1 MKSFK
6 TWSAILLIILIT
18 TITLGSAA
26 QAEVKLLAYGGYSVE
41 LEVVLP
47 VSPNVAY
54 DAATGDIGAW
64 WDHSFSQHPKRL
76 YIEAKPG
83 GGFYEI
89 FDDAGN
95 GVQHAVVIYAE
106 RGKLLRFTGPLGFSG
121 NALDAVITYEFKPE
135 GNGTRMHVIVNMVG
149 QISNEDAQ
157 AADQVWHH
165 FIADRLKAYIESGD
179 YLKKPVPVSAQADLL
194 EQITAQER
202 KRLDAR
208 KAGSTAAFADMIAE
222 DAVFVDSRGPEGKAA
237 VLEHTSNSRLRD
249 YFMDNVKLV
258 YNTATSGLITYKRT
272 EKTIAGKN
280 KEVASD
286 FFVSVFWVQ
295 RDGKWLC
302 VFSQESR

>member
-1 MKSFK
+1 MRSIK
-6 TWSAILLIILIT
+6 TLSAILLIIAMT
-18 TITLGSAA
+18 TITLVSAA
-26 QAEVKLLAYGGYSVE
+26 HAEVKLLAYGGYSVE
-41 LEVVLP
+41 LEVILP

-54 DAATGDIGAW
+54 DAATGDIGGW

-135 GNGTRMHVIVNMVG
+135 GSGTRMHVIVNMMG
-149 QISNEDAQ
+149 QMSMEDAQ

-165 FIADRLKAYIESGD
+165 FADRLKAYVESGD

-222 DAVFVDSRGPEGKAA
+222 DAVFVDSRGPEDKAA
-237 VLEHTSNSRLRD
+237 VVEHASDSKLKD
-249 YFMDNVKLV
+249 YFMDTVKLV

-302 VFSQESR
+302 VFSNESR

>member
-1 MKSFK
+1 MQSFRSL
-6 TWSAILLIILIT
+6 SAILSVLVLT
-18 TITLGSAA
+18 TVTLGSAA

-41 LEVVLP
+41 LEVILP

-83 GGFYEI
+83 GGFYEV
-89 FDDAGN
+89 FDDSGN
-95 GVQHAVVIYAE
+95 GVQHAVVNYAD

-135 GNGTRMHVIVNMVG
+135 GSGTRMHVIVNMVG

-165 FIADRLKAYIESGD
+165 FIAERLKAYIESGD
-179 YLKKPVPVSAQADLL
+179 YLKKAVPVSAQADLL

-202 KRLDAR
+202 KRWDAR
-208 KAGSTAAFADMIAE
+208 KAGSTAAFADLIAE
-222 DAVFVDSRGPEGKAA
+222 DAVFLDSRGPEGKAA
-237 VLEHTSNSRLRD
+237 VVEHASNSKLKD

-258 YNTATSGLITYKRT
+258 SYTATSGLITYKMT
-272 EKTIAGKN
+272 EKTIAAKN

-286 FFVSVFWVQ
+286 FLVSAFWVQ

>member
-1 MKSFK
+1 MQSLKSL
-6 TWSAILLIILIT
+6 SAILLIVTVT

-41 LEVVLP
+41 VEVILP

-64 WDHSFSQHPKRL
+64 WDHSFSPKPKRL

-89 FDDAGN
+89 FDDSGN
-95 GVQHAVVIYAE
+95 GVQHAVVNYAE
-106 RGKLLRFTGPLGFSG
+106 RGKMLRFTGPLGFSG
-121 NALDAVITYEFKPE
+121 NALDAVTTYEFKPE
-135 GNGTRMHVIVNMVG
+135 GSGTRMHIVVNMMG
-149 QISNEDAQ
+149 QMSMEDAQ
-157 AADQVWHH
+157 AADQLWHH
-165 FIADRLKAYIESGD
+165 FADRLKAYIESGD
-179 YLKKPVPVSAQADLL
+179 YLKKAVPVSAQADLL

-202 KRLDAR
+202 KRWDAR
-208 KAGSTAAFADMIAE
+208 KAGSTAMYADLIAE

-237 VLEHTSNSRLRD
+237 VVQHASDSKLKD

-258 YNTATSGLITYKRT
+258 TYTATSGLITYKMT
-272 EKTIAGKN
+272 EKNIVAKN
-280 KEVASD
+280 KEVSND

>member
-1 MKSFK
+1 MKSFR
-6 TWSAILLIILIT
+6 TLSAILIII
-18 TITLGSAA
+18 ISAFGPAA

-41 LEVVLP
+41 LEVILP
-47 VSPNVAY
+47 VPPNVAY

-64 WDHSFSQHPKRL
+64 WDHSFSKTPKRL

-83 GGFYEI
+83 GGFYEM

-95 GVQHAVVIYAE
+95 GVQHAVVIYAD

-121 NALDAVITYEFKPE
+121 NALDDVVTYEFKPE
-135 GNGTRMHVIVNMVG
+135 GSGTRMHVTVNMVG

-157 AADQVWHH
+157 AVDQVWHH
-165 FIADRLKAYIESGD
+165 FADRLKAYIESGD
-179 YLKKPVPVSAQADLL
+179 YLKKAVPVSAQSELL

-202 KRLDAR
+202 KRWDAR
-208 KAGSTAAFADMIAE
+208 KAGSTAAFADLIAE

-237 VLEHTSNSRLRD
+237 VVQHASDTKVKD

-258 YNTATSGLITYKRT
+258 TYTATSGLITYKMT
-272 EKTIAGKN
+272 EKTIAAKN
-280 KEVASD
+280 KEVSSD
-286 FFVSVFWVQ
+286 FLVSVFWVQ

-302 VFSQESR
+302 VFSQENR

>member
-1 MKSFK
+1 MKSAK
-6 TWSAILLIILIT
+6 TWSSVLLISILAVIN
-18 TITLGSAA
+18 LGSAA

-41 LEVVLP
+41 TEVILP

-64 WDHSFSQHPKRL
+64 WDHSFSKNPKRL

-89 FDDAGN
+89 FDDSGN
-95 GVQHAVVIYAE
+95 GALHAVVNYAE
-106 RGKLLRFTGPLGFSG
+106 RGKLLRFTGPLGLSG

-135 GNGTRMHVIVNMVG
+135 GSGTRLHILVNMVG

-157 AADQVWHH
+157 AVDQVWHH
-165 FIADRLKAYIESGD
+165 FADRLKAYIESGD
-179 YLKKPVPVSAQADLL
+179 YLKKAVPVSAQSELL
-194 EQITAQER
+194 EQLTAQER
-202 KRLDAR
+202 KRWDAR
-208 KAGSTAAFADMIAE
+208 KAGSTAAFADLIAE

-237 VLEHTSNSRLRD
+237 VVQHASDSKLKD

-258 YNTATSGLITYKRT
+258 TFTATSGLITYKMT

-280 KEVASD
+280 KESASD
-286 FFVSVFWVQ
+286 FFISVFWVQ

>member
-1 MKSFK
+1 MKSIQEAMLFFVI
-6 TWSAILLIILIT
+6 TATAIF
-18 TITLGSAA
+18 GPAA

-41 LEVVLP
+41 LEVILP

-89 FDDAGN
+89 FDDSGN
-95 GVQHAVVIYAE
+95 GVQHAVVIYAD

-135 GNGTRMHVIVNMVG
+135 GSGTRLHIIVNMMG
-149 QISNEDAQ
+149 QMSMEDAQ

-165 FIADRLKAYIESGD
+165 FADRLKAYIESGD
-179 YLKKPVPVSAQADLL
+179 YLKKAVPVSAQSELL
-194 EQITAQER
+194 EQITARER
-202 KRLDAR
+202 KRWDAR
-208 KAGSTAAFADMIAE
+208 KAGSTAAFADLIAE

-237 VLEHTSNSRLRD
+237 VVQHASDSKLKD

-258 YNTATSGLITYKRT
+258 TYTATSGLITYKMT

-280 KEVASD
+280 KEVSND

-295 RDGKWLC
+295 RDAKWLC

>member
-1 MKSFK
+1 MKSIQEAMLFFVIMA
-6 TWSAILLIILIT
+6 TAIF
-18 TITLGSAA
+18 GPAA

-41 LEVVLP
+41 LEVILP

-64 WDHSFSQHPKRL
+64 WDHHFSEHPKRL

-89 FDDAGN
+89 FDDSGN
-95 GVQHAVVIYAE
+95 GVQHAVVIYAD

-135 GNGTRMHVIVNMVG
+135 GSGTRLHIIVNMMG
-149 QISNEDAQ
+149 QMSMEDAQ

-165 FIADRLKAYIESGD
+165 FADRLKAYIESGD
-179 YLKKPVPVSAQADLL
+179 YLKKAVPVSAQSELL
-194 EQITAQER
+194 EQITARER
-202 KRLDAR
+202 KRWDAR
-208 KAGSTAAFADMIAE
+208 KAGSTAAFADLIAE

-237 VLEHTSNSRLRD
+237 VVQHASDSKLKD

-258 YNTATSGLITYKRT
+258 TYTATSGLITYKMT

-280 KEVASD
+280 KEVSND

-295 RDGKWLC
+295 RDAKWLC

>member
-1 MKSFK
+1 MKSSK
-6 TWSAILLIILIT
+6 TLSAILLIILIT
-18 TITLGSAA
+18 TMFRSAA
-26 QAEVKLLAYGGYSVE
+26 HAEVKLLAYGGYSVE
-41 LEVVLP
+41 LEVILP

-89 FDDAGN
+89 FDDSGN
-95 GVQHAVVIYAE
+95 GVLHAVVNYAD

-121 NALDAVITYEFKPE
+121 NALDAVTTYEFKPE
-135 GNGTRMHVIVNMVG
+135 GSGTRLRISVNMVG

-165 FIADRLKAYIESGD
+165 FADRLKAYIESGD
-179 YLKKPVPVSAQADLL
+179 YLKKAVPVTAQADLL

-202 KRLDAR
+202 KRWDAR

-237 VLEHTSNSRLRD
+237 VVQHASDSKLKD

-258 YNTATSGLITYKRT
+258 TFTATSGLITYKMT
-272 EKTIAGKN
+272 EKVIVGKN
-280 KEVASD
+280 KEATSD
-286 FFVSVFWVQ
+286 FYVSVFWVQ

>member
-1 MKSFK
+1 MKSSQ
-6 TWSAILLIILIT
+6 TAILFITIASII
-18 TITLGSAA
+18 TIGSA

-41 LEVVLP
+41 LEVILP

-64 WDHSFSQHPKRL
+64 WDHSFSKNPKRL

-89 FDDAGN
+89 FDDSGN

-135 GNGTRMHVIVNMVG
+135 GSGTRLHIIVNMMG
-149 QISNEDAQ
+149 QMSMEDAQ

-165 FIADRLKAYIESGD
+165 FADRLKAYIESGD
-179 YLKKPVPVSAQADLL
+179 YLKKAVPVSAQSELL
-194 EQITAQER
+194 EQLTAQER
-202 KRLDAR
+202 KRWDAR
-208 KAGSTAAFADMIAE
+208 KAGSTAAFADLIAE

-237 VLEHTSNSRLRD
+237 VVQHASDSKVKD

-258 YNTATSGLITYKRT
+258 TYTATSGLITYKMT

-302 VFSQESR
+302 VFSQENR

>member
-1 MKSFK
+1 MKSPK
-6 TWSAILLIILIT
+6 TWSSVLLISIVAVIN
-18 TITLGSAA
+18 LGSAA

-41 LEVVLP
+41 TEVILP

-64 WDHSFSQHPKRL
+64 WDHSFSKSPKRL

-89 FDDAGN
+89 FDDSGN
-95 GVQHAVVIYAE
+95 GALHAVVNYAE

-121 NALDAVITYEFKPE
+121 NALDDVITYDFKPE
-135 GNGTRMHVIVNMVG
+135 GSGTRLHILVNMVG

-157 AADQVWHH
+157 AVDQVWHH
-165 FIADRLKAYIESGD
+165 FADRLKAYIESGD
-179 YLKKPVPVSAQADLL
+179 YLKKAVPVSAQSELL
-194 EQITAQER
+194 EQLTAQER
-202 KRLDAR
+202 KRWDAR
-208 KAGSTAAFADMIAE
+208 KAGSTAAFADLIAE
-222 DAVFVDSRGPEGKAA
+222 DAVFVDSRGPESKAA
-237 VLEHTSNSRLRD
+237 VVQHASDSKLKD
-249 YFMDNVKLV
+249 YFMDNVKLITF
-258 YNTATSGLITYKRT
+258 TATSGLIAYKMT

-286 FFVSVFWVQ
+286 FFISVFWVQ

>member
-1 MKSFK
+1 MKSFQ
-6 TWSAILLIILIT
+6 TLSAMLLIVAIT
-18 TITLGSAA
+18 TISLGTAA

-41 LEVVLP
+41 LETVLP

-54 DAATGDIGAW
+54 DAATGDIGGW
-64 WDHSFSQHPKRL
+64 WDHHFSDHPKRL

-89 FDDAGN
+89 FDDSGN
-95 GVQHAVVIYAE
+95 GVQHAVVIFAD
-106 RGKLLRFTGPLGFSG
+106 RGKRLRFTGPLGFSG
-121 NALDAVITYEFKPE
+121 NALDDVVTYEFKPE
-135 GNGTRMHVIVNMVG
+135 GSGTRMHIIVNMVG
-149 QISNEDAQ
+149 QISAEDAQ

-165 FIADRLKAYIESGD
+165 FADRLKAYIESGD
-179 YLKKPVPVSAQADLL
+179 YLKKAVPVSAQADLL
-194 EQITAQER
+194 DQITAQEH
-202 KRLDAR
+202 KRWDAR
-208 KAGSTAAFADMIAE
+208 KAGSTAMFADLIAE

-237 VLEHTSNSRLRD
+237 IVEHASNSKLRD

-258 YNTATSGLITYKRT
+258 TYTATSGLITYKMT
-272 EKTIAGKN
+272 EKAIVGKN
-280 KEVASD
+280 KEVESD

>member
-1 MKSFK
+1 MKPFRTS
-6 TWSAILLIILIT
+6 SVILLIIAM
-18 TITLGSAA
+18 TIALGSSA
-26 QAEVKLLAYGGYSVE
+26 QAEVKLLAYGGYSIE
-41 LEVVLP
+41 LEVILP

-89 FDDAGN
+89 FDDTGN
-95 GVQHAVVIYAE
+95 GVQHAVVNYAD

-135 GNGTRMHVIVNMVG
+135 GNGTRMHVTVNMVG

-179 YLKKPVPVSAQADLL
+179 YLKKPVPVSAQTDLL
-194 EQITAQER
+194 EQITAQEHR
-202 KRLDAR
+202 RLDAW

-237 VLEHTSNSRLRD
+237 VVEHTSNSKLKD
-249 YFMDNVKLV
+249 YFMDNAKLV
-258 YNTATSGLITYKRT
+258 TFTATSGLITYKRT

>member
-1 MKSFK
+1 MKSIQEAMLFFVI
-6 TWSAILLIILIT
+6 TATAIF
-18 TITLGSAA
+18 GPAA

-41 LEVVLP
+41 LEVILP

-64 WDHSFSQHPKRL
+64 WDHHFSEHPKRL

-89 FDDAGN
+89 FDDSGN
-95 GVQHAVVIYAE
+95 GVQHAVVIYAD

-135 GNGTRMHVIVNMVG
+135 GSGTRLHIIVNMMG
-149 QISNEDAQ
+149 QMSMEDAQ

-165 FIADRLKAYIESGD
+165 FADRLKAYIESGD
-179 YLKKPVPVSAQADLL
+179 YLKKAVPVSAQSELL
-194 EQITAQER
+194 EQITARER
-202 KRLDAR
+202 KRWDAR
-208 KAGSTAAFADMIAE
+208 KAGSTAAFADLIAE

-237 VLEHTSNSRLRD
+237 VVQHASDSKLKD

-258 YNTATSGLITYKRT
+258 TYTATSGLITYKMT

-280 KEVASD
+280 KEVSND

-295 RDGKWLC
+295 RDAKWLC

>member
-1 MKSFK
+1 MKSCK
-6 TWSAILLIILIT
+6 MLSAILLVVLLSYGVRT
-18 TITLGSAA
+18 

-41 LEVVLP
+41 LEVILP

-89 FDDAGN
+89 FDDSGN
-95 GVQHAVVIYAE
+95 GVQHAVVNYAE
-106 RGKLLRFTGPLGFSG
+106 RGKILRFTGPLGFSG
-121 NALDAVITYEFKPE
+121 NALDHVVTYEFKPE
-135 GNGTRMHVIVNMVG
+135 GSGTRMRVIVNMVG
-149 QISNEDAQ
+149 QISMEDAQ
-157 AADQVWHH
+157 AAEQVWHH
-165 FIADRLKAYIESGD
+165 FIGDRLKAYVESGD
-179 YLKKPVPVSAQADLL
+179 YLKKPVPVSAQADLV

-202 KRLDAR
+202 RRLDAR

-222 DAVFVDSRGPEGKAA
+222 DAVFVDSHGPEGKAA
-237 VLEHTSNSRLRD
+237 VVEHASNSKLKD

-258 YNTATSGLITYKRT
+258 MYTATSGLITYKMT
-272 EKTIAGKN
+272 EKIVVPKN

-302 VFSQESR
+302 VFSHESR

>member
-1 MKSFK
+1 MKSIQEAMLFFVI
-6 TWSAILLIILIT
+6 TATAIF
-18 TITLGSAA
+18 GPAA

-41 LEVVLP
+41 LEVILP

-64 WDHSFSQHPKRL
+64 WDHSFSKNPKRL

-89 FDDAGN
+89 FDDSGN
-95 GVQHAVVIYAE
+95 GVQHAVVIYAD

-135 GNGTRMHVIVNMVG
+135 GSGTRLHIIVNMMG
-149 QISNEDAQ
+149 QMSMEDAQ

-165 FIADRLKAYIESGD
+165 FADRLKAYIESGD
-179 YLKKPVPVSAQADLL
+179 YLKKAVPVSAQSELL
-194 EQITAQER
+194 EQITARER
-202 KRLDAR
+202 KRWDAR
-208 KAGSTAAFADMIAE
+208 KAGSTAAFADLIAE

-237 VLEHTSNSRLRD
+237 VVQHASDSKLKD

-258 YNTATSGLITYKRT
+258 TYTATSGLITYKMT

-280 KEVASD
+280 KEVSND

-295 RDGKWLC
+295 RDAKWLC

>member
-1 MKSFK
+1 MKSLK
-6 TWSAILLIILIT
+6 TLSAILLIITIT

-41 LEVVLP
+41 LEVILP

-54 DAATGDIGAW
+54 DAATGDIGGW
-64 WDHSFSQHPKRL
+64 WDHSFSGHPKKL

-89 FDDAGN
+89 FDDSGN
-95 GVQHAVVIYAE
+95 GVLHAVVNYAE
-106 RGKLLRFTGPLGFSG
+106 RGKILRFTGPLGFSG
-121 NALDAVITYEFKPE
+121 NALDAVVTYEFKPE
-135 GNGTRMHVIVNMVG
+135 GSGTRMRVMVNMMG
-149 QISNEDAQ
+149 QMSMEDAQ

-179 YLKKPVPVSAQADLL
+179 YLKKAVPVSAQADLL
-194 EQITAQER
+194 EQITAQEHR
-202 KRLDAR
+202 RLDAR
-208 KAGSTAAFADMIAE
+208 KAGNTAAFADMIAE

-237 VLEHTSNSRLRD
+237 VVEHTSNSKLKD

-258 YNTATSGLITYKRT
+258 TFTATSGLITYKMT
-272 EKTIAGKN
+272 EKTIVAKN

-286 FFVSVFWVQ
+286 FFVSVFWAQ

-302 VFSQESR
+302 VFSHESR

>member
-1 MKSFK
+1 MKSFQSL
-6 TWSAILLIILIT
+6 SAILLIAMT
-18 TITLGSAA
+18 TVTLGSAA

-41 LEVVLP
+41 VEVVLP

-135 GNGTRMHVIVNMVG
+135 GSGTRMHVIVNMMG
-149 QISNEDAQ
+149 QMSMEDAQ

-165 FIADRLKAYIESGD
+165 FADRLKGYIESGD

-237 VLEHTSNSRLRD
+237 VVEHASDSKLKD
-249 YFMDNVKLV
+249 YFMDTVKLV

-272 EKTIAGKN
+272 EKTIVGKN

-286 FFVSVFWVQ
+286 FFVSVFWIQ

-302 VFSQESR
+302 VFSHESR